1 MKYLKNL
8 DHPKY
13 PQKTNKDG
21 TPKSDLVFERKIATA
36 NENLTISLIENYW
49 MIEFL
54 ELLKFS
60 LKLDFLFMMQR
71 IRATRKTTQ
80 LDYG

>member
-1 MKYLKNL
+1 MSLGTRKLGVLKYFVLNILALILKEAMKYLKTL

-36 NENLTISLIENYW
+36 NENLTISLIEKY
-49 MIEFL
+49 
-54 ELLKFS
+54 
-60 LKLDFLFMMQR
+60 
-71 IRATRKTTQ
+71 
-80 LDYG
+80 

>member
-1 MKYLKNL
+1 MILKEAMKYLKTL

-36 NENLTISLIENYW
+36 NENLTISLIENY
-49 MIEFL
+49 
-54 ELLKFS
+54 
-60 LKLDFLFMMQR
+60 
-71 IRATRKTTQ
+71 
-80 LDYG
+80 